1 MRGKAVAVISTT
13 FGESSN
19 DGRSGIRTLSLELVC
34 ADTRKRDGETG
45 AEYDERNAENHEKL
59 RNLIAAYRKNP
70 ESVMQNEIDSV
81 ERKYDVEIESL
92 ENVDAEAFAK
102 HVAGS
107 PNTPKEIADEI
118 QADPTGFLNAR
129 VATLR
134 QYRKQEVEDIK
145 SRGAAEIAEEKISAL
160 LDREPAD
167 SSIQQLR
174 KQVLDKKDAEQK
186 NAAGRNKTGPGSGK
200 GA

>member
-1 MRGKAVAVISTT
+1 MAVISTT

-19 DGRSGIRTLSLELVC
+19 DGRGGIRSMSLELVC
-34 ADTRKRDGETG
+34 VDTRKRGGETG
-45 AEYDERNAENHEKL
+45 AEYDERNAENHAKL
-59 RNLIAAYRKNP
+59 RSLIAAYRKNP

-92 ENVDAEAFAK
+92 EGVDAQAFAR

-107 PNTPKEIADEI
+107 PNTPDEIADEI
-118 QADPTGFLNAR
+118 QADPVGFLNAR
-129 VATLR
+129 IETLR
-134 QYRKQEVEDIK
+134 QYKKQEVDEIK
-145 SRGAAEIAEEKISAL
+145 TRGAADIAEEKISAL

-174 KQVLDKKDAEQK
+174 KQVQDKKDAELK
-186 NAAGRNKTGPGSGK
+186 NASARNKTGPGSGT